1 MSTTIANN
9 LQMTQVG
16 QSHYCRLPVAKIEM
30 RDSKYE
36 LVSTGK
42 EGVEVGRVATKEADV
57 EQIKMHL
64 EDLGLISQGN
74 LIFQN
79 NGILVNIDP
88 QTFKEQI

>member
-1 MSTTIANN
+1 
-9 LQMTQVG
+9 MTQVG
-16 QSHYCRLPVAKIEM
+16 QNHYCRLPVAKIEM

-36 LVSTGK
+36 LMSTGEEAVK
-42 EGVEVGRVATKEADV
+42 VDRVATKEADV

-64 EDLGLISQGN
+64 EDLGLNSQGN

-88 QTFKEQI
+88 HTFKVQI